1 MSNLS
6 DKEVKAFSEHCVFI
20 RSVYL
25 FGVRLFKDSDHIE
38 RALMATVAP
47 LFFEDVAQVFNE
59 FMVLAACRITDPA
72 KDRRGNENFTV
83 EMFVNNFAA
92 DTEAFKQLDALHGRM
107 KPFRAKIEPAR
118 NKLGAHHD
126 RAAVGGPPLGAASW
140 QEWNEFWS
148 AVRDF
153 VRVLNEQ
160 TTGEPFEIDAAG
172 VSSDVEMLLKALR
185 QSRHFE
191 TLLKGNDPAVVK
203 ACLKVAL
210 PNG

>member
-1 MSNLS
+1 MSNVS
-6 DKEVKAFSEHCVFI
+6 DKEVKDFSEHCVFI

-25 FGVRLFKDSDHIE
+25 FGVRLFKDSDPTE
-38 RALMATVAP
+38 RDLMTAVAP
-47 LFFEDVAQVFNE
+47 LLFEDLTQVFRE

-92 DTEAFKQLDALHGRM
+92 DTEAFKQLDALHQRM
-107 KPFRAKIEPAR
+107 KPFRGKIEPAR
-118 NKLGAHHD
+118 NKLSAHHD

-148 AVRDF
+148 AVKDF
-153 VRVLNEQ
+153 VRILNEQ
-160 TTGEPFEIDAAG
+160 TTGKPFEIDAAG
-172 VSSDVEMLLKALR
+172 VPGDAEMLLKALS

-191 TLLKGNDPAVVK
+191 ELLKGNDPAVTA